1 MSQRCVEYCREER
14 EKLNVWVA
22 YLNLENIY
30 GQPPEDAVMK
40 LFQRALQHVDQKK
53 LYLAL
58 LAILENSNKVKHLSR
73 WSNSFCQRPSWSTVR
88 IVKRTVR
95 GIGNSCRS

>member
-1 MSQRCVEYCREER
+1 MQSCREER

-22 YLNLENIY
+22 YLNLENTF
-30 GQPPEDAVMK
+30 GQPPDEAVMK

-58 LAILENSNKVKHLSR
+58 LAILDSSKKVETLGPVSSEFVSVTGVDIFSDNWLTQWAK
-73 WSNSFCQRPSWSTVR
+73 
-88 IVKRTVR
+88 
-95 GIGNSCRS
+95 G

>member
-1 MSQRCVEYCREER
+1 MKPVQQTALLHWVAAALRLLNNVSTFCREER

-22 YLNLENIY
+22 YLNLENTF
-30 GQPPEDAVMK
+30 GQPPDEAVMK

-58 LAILENSNKVKHLSR
+58 LAILDSSKKVCCYLLSDPTNL
-73 WSNSFCQRPSWSTVR
+73 S
-88 IVKRTVR
+88 
-95 GIGNSCRS
+95 